1 MSCSISGQVKYLLIP
16 HGIHIIFTCFF
27 SSFVH
32 FQHKI
37 PGGRTES
44 HWRLWSSATDLATGP
59 NLGTLLGGKRR
70 PIGDEWVVSSL
81 VWILGISFFS
91 RVLGFIEEDLE
102 IETRTNNKP
111 SEMVSEQLLQ
121 KNSWN
126 TETSFALFFLWAD
139 VFPITGTGWELSS
152 WPQDVPRLY
161 EADPTWQ

>member
-1 MSCSISGQVKYLLIP
+1 MVYIYIY
-16 HGIHIIFTCFF
+16 TCFC
-27 SSFVH
+27 SSFSFH
-32 FQHKI
+32 FQIFFVLQTPTHHSEEEELN
-37 PGGRTES
+37 PTGGFDRQQRT
-44 HWRLWSSATDLATGP
+44 LQ
-59 NLGTLLGGKRR
+59 LGQ
-70 PIGDEWVVSSL
+70 
-81 VWILGISFFS
+81 ILGHCLGETTSNRGRVSCFFVCMNS
-91 RVLGFIEEDLE
+91 GNLFFARVLSFIEEDLE

-152 WPQDVPRLY
+152 WPQNVPRLY